1 MGYERGL
8 PGYLELMTAFRAGE
22 ITRDEAPPRPSPQP

>member
-8 PGYLELMTAFRAGE
+8 PGYLELMQAFRDGS
-22 ITRDEAPPRPSPQP
+22 ITRDEAPARR